1 MDESRVVEFVI
12 RLADLRK
19 AAKQLF
25 FNRGGFAD
33 TDCADLLISP
43 CVATFRAVGTEVEVP
58 VHGMNGGPVR
68 IPLRALKEIV
78 QLAPSFR
85 KTELTLYFEAGRYRL
100 ENSFVRTHP
109 DITLGI
115 FPDQKFDL
123 PPDAGPLDT
132 LALASLLSPEQI
144 ADQGMRERV
153 EDAQK
158 HATQAISRAVNSL
171 REFGIERKRIQEL
184 VDGRIANAA
193 EGLASVLQHPR

>member
-1 MDESRVVEFVI
+1 MEELKQVEFVI
-12 RLADLRK
+12 RLSDLRE
-19 AAKQLF
+19 AAKQLL

-58 VHGMNGGPVR
+58 VHGMKTGPVR
-68 IPLRALKEIV
+68 IPLLAIREIV
-78 QLAPSFR
+78 RLAPSYR
-85 KTELTLYFEAGRYRL
+85 KTELKLHFEAGSYRL

-109 DITLGI
+109 DITIGI
-115 FPDQKFDL
+115 FPDPTFDF

-153 EDAQK
+153 ETAQK
-158 HATQAISRAVNSL
+158 HTTQAISRAVSAL
-171 REFGIERKRIQEL
+171 RELGVERKCIQEL

-193 EGLASVLQHPR
+193 EELASVLKPQN